1 MAKKVA
7 SPVKEQQKRANAAV
21 KKAEKL
27 AKEVRE
33 ALIERGYEFP
43 AFPSGEYRQEF
54 IQKHGYHP
62 ETLFLAT
69 LQVAELDEDW
79 KKKIVTPPVME

>member
-1 MAKKVA
+1 MAKKEA
-7 SPVKEQQKRANAAV
+7 SPVKEQQKRVSAAA

-33 ALIERGYEFP
+33 ALIEAGYEFR
-43 AFPSGEYRQEF
+43 AFLSNEYRQEF
-54 IQKHGYHP
+54 IQKNGYDP
-62 ETLFLAT
+62 ETVFLAT

-79 KKKIVTPPVME
+79 KGKIVTPPVKE

>member
-1 MAKKVA
+1 MAKKET

-27 AKEVRE
+27 AHEVRE

-43 AFPSGEYRQEF
+43 AFLSVEYRQEF
-54 IQKHGYHP
+54 IQKHGYDP
-62 ETLFLAT
+62 ETVFMAT

-79 KKKIVTPPVME
+79 KRKIVTPPVKE

>member
-1 MAKKVA
+1 MAKKEA
-7 SPVKEQQKRANAAV
+7 SPVKEAQKRASAAV

-33 ALIERGYEFP
+33 ALIEAGYEFP
-43 AFPSGEYRQEF
+43 AFLSNEYRQEF
-54 IQKHGYHP
+54 IQKNGYDP
-62 ETLFLAT
+62 ETVFLAT

-79 KKKIVTPPVME
+79 KKKIVTASAKE